1 MSEYDDRHIDFVT
14 RHYKAG
20 AFDTQKA
27 IDRFNAR
34 HGADKGASRK
44 VRRLDWR
51 RSVAVAAAVAL
62 LFGLFLYNSQ
72 RNAWT
77 EILADGAKTVCLLP
91 DSTQVTLADGAT
103 LRYRNF
109 DADRKVEMT
118 GKIYF
123 DVARDESRPF
133 EVSTGNAYI
142 KVLGTRFQVDASAS
156 RKSVTVYVESGK
168 VLFARDAAAEGTVLE
183 KGMGA
188 TLPDGKQTPVLDT
201 RDKLNSLAWQRG
213 TFIFNDTPLKEVLKI
228 LSEHYKVSFVCTDLS
243 KRLSGEFSTDDLD
256 MIITLI
262 ESALDVNIM
271 KM

>member
-1 MSEYDDRHIDFVT
+1 M
-14 RHYKAG
+14 
-20 AFDTQKA
+20 
-27 IDRFNAR
+27 
-34 HGADKGASRK
+34 
-44 VRRLDWR
+44 
-51 RSVAVAAAVAL
+51 
-62 LFGLFLYNSQ
+62 
-72 RNAWT
+72 
-77 EILADGAKTVCLLP
+77 
-91 DSTQVTLADGAT
+91 TLADGAT

-133 EVSTGNAYI
+133 EVSTGDAYI

-188 TLPDGKQTPVLDT
+188 TLPEGKQTPVLDT
-201 RDKLNSLAWQRG
+201 QDKLNSLAWQRG
-213 TFIFNDTPLKEVLKI
+213 TFIFNDTPLKEVLKT
-228 LSEHYKVSFVCTDLS
+228 LSEHFKVSFVCTDLS

-271 KM
+271 KI